1 MVLVDEVR
9 RRPREDR
16 SGSGLMFGSR
26 HKAGGKSWLP
36 SSSLGHILWWW
47 GVGQGM
53 CPSTS
58 LLLRWCDLRAR
69 AAEAVV
75 TSFSLGARLILC
87 G

>member
-1 MVLVDEVR
+1 MLLVDEVR

-26 HKAGGKSWLP
+26 YKAGGKSWLP
-36 SSSLGHILWWW
+36 SPSLGHILWS
-47 GVGQGM
+47 GGGM

-58 LLLRWCDLRAR
+58 LLLRWCDLRAH
-69 AAEAVV
+69 AAEAAV
-75 TSFSLGARLILC
+75 TGFSLGARLILC